1 MKRRP
6 LPIARDLTGK
16 RWWRSLGELSGSPE
30 LAAAI
35 EREFP
40 PGASLPPEGALLLP
54 EGASMPPDGVSLPP
68 EGVGRRAFL
77 SLMGASLA
85 LGGLAGCRRP
95 VERILPYS
103 RAPEEVVPGNPLFFA
118 TAMPLLGTAF
128 GVLVESHEGRP
139 TKIEGNPG
147 HPESLGATTLH
158 GQAWVLDLYDP
169 DRSGSPRERGQ
180 ERPWDAAAG
189 FLRAEGERLRARR
202 GRGLA
207 VLTEAHR
214 SPTLAAG
221 LAALREAMPEAR
233 IVRYEPF
240 SRDAAREGARIA
252 FGRPLETTLD
262 LARARVIVALDAD
275 LLGDEGSP
283 VKQARGFAEGRQLEG
298 GEMSR
303 LYAVES
309 ALSITGASADHRLRL
324 RSREVTAFAFALAAE
339 LGRRRGVGL
348 GEELCAALE
357 GKAGGLDER
366 ARRYVAAVARDLAAS
381 RGRGVVVAGRGQPA
395 EVHAVVHLL
404 NAALDNTGRTV
415 VHVAPFDA
423 GREGPEGVVELGRA
437 MASGEVET
445 LLMLG
450 GNPAFNAPADA
461 GFAEALGRV
470 PVSVHLSSH
479 VDETSEGATWHL
491 NRAHPLEAWGDVRAE
506 DGTGSIMQP
515 LIAPLFGGRT
525 DAEVIELLM
534 GGGRG
539 DHDLVRAAWRGG
551 RAAGDFERAWRR
563 ALHDGV
569 WAESGFAKEAA
580 PVAPGAVIGAV
591 RGFEPVGG
599 DGIEVTFGPDIHA
612 HDGRFAN
619 NGWLQELPDPMTK
632 LTWGNAAAIS
642 PATAARLGV
651 RDGDV
656 IAISGGGASIR
667 IPALVAPGQADG
679 SIALTVGQGRRAALR
694 VGRGVGVDTGPLRRS
709 AGFHV
714 AGGFSAERTGEA
726 VELART
732 QEHFVM
738 EGRPLAREGTLD
750 EARRDPEFA
759 KKQSG
764 RPELFSLFKEPDRSG
779 GHAWGMTIDLNAC
792 TGCSAC
798 VVACQAE
805 NNIPLVGAEGV
816 KGSREMHWIRVD
828 RYFEGGAADE
838 PESIAQPVLCQHCEN
853 APCEQVCPVG
863 ATTHSPEGLNDMA
876 YNRCIGTRYCANNC
890 PFKVRRFN
898 FFQYNGDVDARRRMQ
913 MNPEVTVR
921 SRGVME
927 KCTFCVQRVNRAKIE
942 AKREGR
948 DRVRDGE
955 VVTACQ
961 GACPTQAIAFG
972 DLNDRSS
979 RVAARAADP
988 RGYRMLE
995 ELNVKPRITYLARI
1009 RNRNPELEGV

>member
-1 MKRRP
+1 MKRKP
-6 LPIARDLTGK
+6 LPLARDLTGK
-16 RWWRSLGELSGSPE
+16 RWWRSLGERAGSPE
-30 LAAAI
+30 LAASL

-40 PGASLPPEGALLLP
+40 EGASLPPEGIQ
-54 EGASMPPDGVSLPP
+54 
-68 EGVGRRAFL
+68 RRAFL

-95 VERILPYS
+95 VEQILPYS
-103 RAPEEVVPGNPLFFA
+103 RAPEEVVPGKPLFFA
-118 TAMPLLGTAF
+118 TAMPLMGTAF
-128 GVLVESHEGRP
+128 GLLVESHEGRP

-147 HPESLGATTLH
+147 HPESLGATTLY
-158 GQAWVLDLYDP
+158 GQSWVLDLYDP

-180 ERPWDAAAG
+180 ARPWSAAAG
-189 FLRAEGERLRARR
+189 FLRTAGERLRARR

-214 SPTLAAG
+214 SPALAAG

-240 SRDAAREGARIA
+240 SRDAVREGARIA

-262 LARARVIVALDAD
+262 LSRARVIVALDAD
-275 LLGDEGSP
+275 LLAGEGSP
-283 VKQARGFAEGRQLEG
+283 VKQARGFAEGRAVER

-309 ALSITGASADHRLRL
+309 AFSITGASADHRLRL
-324 RSREVTAFAFALAAE
+324 RSRDIAAFTFALATE
-339 LGRRRGVGL
+339 LGRRHGAAL
-348 GEELCAALE
+348 GEALCEALE
-357 GKAGGLDER
+357 AKAGGLSER

-381 RGRGVVVAGRGQPA
+381 RGRGVVVAGRGQPP
-395 EVHAVVHLL
+395 EVHAVAHLL
-404 NAALDNTGRTV
+404 NAALDNTGSTV
-415 VHVAPFDA
+415 IHVAPFDA
-423 GREGPEGVVELGRA
+423 GREGPEGVVELARWIE
-437 MASGEVET
+437 SGEVET
-445 LLMLG
+445 LLVLG
-450 GNPAFNAPADA
+450 GNPAFDAPADA
-461 GFAEALGRV
+461 RFSAALARV

-479 VDETSEGATWHL
+479 VDETSEAATWHL

-506 DGTGSIMQP
+506 DGTASILQP

-525 DAEVIELLM
+525 DAEVVELLL
-534 GGGRG
+534 GGERG
-539 DHDLVRAAWRGG
+539 GHDLVRAAWRGG
-551 RAAGDFERAWRR
+551 RGEEADFERAWRR
-563 ALHDGV
+563 ALHDGL
-569 WAESGFAKEAA
+569 WQESRFAEEPVSAA
-580 PVAPGAVIGAV
+580 PAAVAGALRA
-591 RGFEPVGG
+591 FEPAAGEG
-599 DGIEVTFGPDIHA
+599 LEVTFRPDLHA
-612 HDGRFAN
+612 WDGRFAN

-642 PATAARLGV
+642 PATAAQLGV
-651 RDGDV
+651 QDGDE

-667 IPALVAPGQADG
+667 VPALVAPGQADG
-679 SIALTVGQGRRAALR
+679 SIALTSGQGRRAALR

-714 AGGFSAERTGEA
+714 AGGFSAERTGA
-726 VELART
+726 TAELPRT
-732 QEHFVM
+732 QEHFAM

-750 EARRDPEFA
+750 EYRRDPEFA
-759 KKQSG
+759 KKQSAH
-764 RPELFSLFKEPDRSG
+764 PELFSLFKEPDRSA

-816 KGSREMHWIRVD
+816 NDSREMHWIRVD
-828 RYFEGGAADE
+828 RYFEGAAAGE

-863 ATTHSPEGLNDMA
+863 ATVHSPEGLNDMA

-898 FFQYNGDVDARRRMQ
+898 FLEYNGDLDAHRRMQ

-927 KCTFCVQRVNRAKIE
+927 KCTFCVQRVNRAKID
-942 AKREGR
+942 AKRQGR
-948 DRVRDGE
+948 DRVADGE

-961 GACPTQAIAFG
+961 GACPTQAISFG
-972 DLNDRSS
+972 DLNDPSS

-988 RGYRMLE
+988 RRYRMLE
-995 ELNVKPRITYLARI
+995 ELNVKPRITYLARV
-1009 RNRNPELEGV
+1009 RNRNPELDGV